1 MKPLSWIGSSKED
14 LLNFPASIRREAGFQ
29 LDKVQHGEN
38 PDDWKPMPTIGTG
51 VKEIR
56 LRDTNGAFRIIYIA
70 QIGDAVHVLHC
81 FQKKTAK
88 TGITDLRLAQQRL
101 KTLMRELP

>member
-14 LLNFPASIRREAGFQ
+14 LLKFPASVRREAGFQ

-56 LRDTNGAFRIIYIA
+56 LRDANGAFRIIYIA
-70 QIGDAVHVLHC
+70 QVGDAVSVLHC
-81 FQKKTAK
+81 FQKKTTK

-101 KTLMRELP
+101 KTLKR

>member
-1 MKPLSWIGSSKED
+1 
-14 LLNFPASIRREAGFQ
+14 LLNFPASVRREAGFQ

-56 LRDTNGAFRIIYIA
+56 LRDTKGAFRVIYIA

-101 KTLMRELP
+101 KMLMR

>member
-70 QIGDAVHVLHC
+70 QVGDTVHVLHC